1 MLIFTTL
8 LCFNCA
14 RRFPFAD
21 GLQLGKFSVRYA
33 SGYEATR
40 QNLRLTK
47 DTKVICQGFTGK
59 QGTFHSQQAIEYGTK
74 IVGGVSPGK
83 GGRTHLDLPVF
94 NTVSLMISLN
104 VSRISSSSAISGR
117 RGKISNW
124 SRCHRH
130 LRSAARRRQG
140 HHRSSRR
147 RNAADRRHHRRH
159 SPTRH
164 GEGEEPPAGAKQ
176 IAVGRPEL
184 SRNHRTRCRKLSP
197 MVSVPVNIL
206 VLLPVQDRHH
216 ARSHPQE
223 GRHRRRLTFRHL
235 DVRSRPS
242 DD

>member
-104 VSRISSSSAISGR
+104 VRSFQQFRNFRSPRQDQQLEPMPPSSTFR
-117 RGKISNW
+117 RP
-124 SRCHRH
+124 
-130 LRSAARRRQG
+130 A
-140 HHRSSRR
+140 
-147 RNAADRRHHRRH
+147 
-159 SPTRH
+159 
-164 GEGEEPPAGAKQ
+164 PP
-176 IAVGRPEL
+176 RPSL
-184 SRNHRTRCRKLSP
+184 KLSTP
-197 MVSVPVNIL
+197 KC
-206 VLLPVQDRHH
+206 R
-216 ARSHPQE
+216 
-223 GRHRRRLTFRHL
+223 
-235 DVRSRPS
+235 
-242 DD
+242 